1 MINMGK
7 LLGFASRLP
16 KSINFPFFFLTVLVS
31 IMVYT
36 GINDNRDQ
44 NIINREQ
51 KNLAYLYILYHSVRS
66 ISPAQ
71 LD

>member
-1 MINMGK
+1 
-7 LLGFASRLP
+7 
-16 KSINFPFFFLTVLVS
+16 
-31 IMVYT
+31 MVYT
-36 GINDNRDQ
+36 GINDKRDQ

-51 KNLAYLYILYHSVRS
+51 KNLAYLYILYHPVRS